1 MANNMYYKASIVRKA
16 FIRRCFTSDS
26 KFLTGLEKRNVLALT
41 TWFCSPDLGMQDYEV
56 LIRSSAFIVKSNLS
70 HGPGY
75 HVVTSSHNLAPWR
88 FPKYYPE
95 PFLEYVNEG
104 HIHYTLEVRNSEGES
119 VTSIDI
125 IPNSFHHPSRDIGI
139 AHFDKD
145 EAKALSIFKTL
156 MFEKLDIERYKVND
170 EEEVEFHGHEV
181 STNPTED
188 VDVNTPAGKD
198 LRLSIPRTY
207 AGRVLGRSAHQTFCR
222 TLDGVLSQGMCGGP
236 VIGQRGTI
244 CGLIEGIVPPEH
256 PDAALQGTAVII
268 DSIDIM
274 TFVENVERVIEG
286 SETKDILDSV
296 VHLRGGEV
304 AYQTIGVQAV
314 AEKDSFEDPF
324 ENIMK
329 RT

>member
-1 MANNMYYKASIVRKA
+1 MYHNHCVSILIRKS
-16 FIRRCFTSDS
+16 FIRRCSSSDR
-26 KFLTGLEKRNVLALT
+26 KFLTGLEKRHALALT
-41 TWFCSPDLGMQDYEV
+41 TWFCSPELGMKDYEV
-56 LIRSSAFIVKSNLS
+56 LIRSSAFIVKSTLS

-95 PFLEYVNEG
+95 PFLEYVNEE
-104 HIHYTLEVRNSEGES
+104 HIHYTLEVRNSQGEAVS
-119 VTSIDI
+119 SIDI
-125 IPNSFHHPSRDIGI
+125 TPNSFHHPSRDIGI

-156 MFEKLDIERYKVND
+156 MFEKLDIEKYRVND
-170 EEEVEFHGHEV
+170 GEDVVFHGHEV
-181 STNPTED
+181 STNPTEEE
-188 VDVNTPAGKD
+188 DVNTPAGKD

-207 AGRVLGRSAHQTFCR
+207 TGRVLGHSAYQTFCR

-236 VIGQRGTI
+236 VVGRRGTI

-256 PDAALQGTAVII
+256 PDESLQGTAVII
-268 DSIDIM
+268 DSVDVLS
-274 TFVENVERVIEG
+274 FVGSVERAIDG
-286 SETKDILDSV
+286 GETNDTLDNI
-296 VHLRGGEV
+296 VHLRGGDV

-314 AEKDSFEDPF
+314 AEKDAYKDPF